1 MKPLQRSNR
10 DMGNLKSKRIFSFF
24 LLLTILFSLGCA
36 TIYRQQKKKMNE
48 NYYEGIQLYKK
59 GNYAQAKERFE
70 TVLSID
76 PEHTGARQYL
86 IITTEAL
93 QKRAQK
99 YYDAGI
105 NYKRKGDLENALLQF
120 LEAEKRDPEYKDV
133 KTQIANIRNSSYAK
147 KKYDYYYSQAKKQF
161 DKKQYITAYK
171 SANNAEIFNPDN
183 IELVVLK
190 KRIKNELDNASY
202 PYTSKAEE
210 ARKKNKF
217 DTAKTYCNKALK
229 VNPWDEKARNIL
241 KDIYRMENL
250 NKMYANGEKAYRN
263 GDLISAYR
271 LFKRVDN
278 EEPGYRNTSN
288 YLSTIKSKLEG
299 NINTYYNNG
308 VAYYEQDNFE
318 AAIAEWDKVLL
329 IDPDHQKAREY
340 RERAVAKLELQKTL
354 R

>member
-1 MKPLQRSNR
+1 
-10 DMGNLKSKRIFSFF
+10 MGNVLLNKIYSF
-24 LLLTILFSLGCA
+24 LLLFTLLMNVGCA
-36 TIYRQQKKKMNE
+36 TIYQQQKKKMNE

-93 QKRAQK
+93 QRRAQK
-99 YYDAGI
+99 YYDAGM

-120 LEAEKRDPEYKDV
+120 LEAEKRDPGYKDV
-133 KTQIANIRNSSYAK
+133 KTQIANIRNSNYAQ
-147 KKYDYYYSQAKKQF
+147 KKYDNYFTTAKKQF
-161 DKKQYITAYK
+161 DKKEYIAAYK
-171 SANNAEIFNPDN
+171 SANKAELYNPDSL
-183 IELVVLK
+183 ELATLK
-190 KRIKNELDNASY
+190 TRINNQLDNASY

-217 DTAKTYCNKALK
+217 EAAKTYCNKALK

-241 KDIYRMENL
+241 KDINRMENL
-250 NKMYANGEKAYRN
+250 NEMYANGEKAYSK
-263 GDLISAYR
+263 GDLIAAYR

-308 VAYYEQDNFE
+308 VTYYEQDNFE

>member
-1 MKPLQRSNR
+1 
-10 DMGNLKSKRIFSFF
+10 MGNVYIKRIYLF
-24 LLLTILFSLGCA
+24 LFVFTLLISVGCA
-36 TIYRQQKKKMNE
+36 TIYQQQKKKMNE
-48 NYYEGIQLYKK
+48 NYSEGIQLYKK
-59 GNYAQAKERFE
+59 GDYTQAKERFE

-99 YYDAGI
+99 YYDAGMS
-105 NYKRKGDLENALLQF
+105 YKRKGDLENALLQF
-120 LEAEKRDPEYKDV
+120 LEAEKRDPDYKDV
-133 KTQIANIRNSSYAK
+133 KTQIANIRNSNYAK
-147 KKYDYYYSQAKKQF
+147 KKYDNYYTTAKTQF

-171 SANNAEIFNPDN
+171 SANRAELYNPDSL
-183 IELVVLK
+183 ELATLK
-190 KRIKNELDNASY
+190 TRIKNQLDNASY

-217 DTAKTYCNKALK
+217 EAAKTYCNKALQ
-229 VNPWDEKARNIL
+229 VNPWDEKAKNIL
-241 KDIYRMENL
+241 KDINRMENL
-250 NKMYANGEKAYRN
+250 NEMYANGEKAYSK
-263 GDLISAYR
+263 GDLITAYR

-308 VAYYEQDNFE
+308 VTYYEQDNFE

>member
-1 MKPLQRSNR
+1 
-10 DMGNLKSKRIFSFF
+10 MGNLITKRIFS
-24 LLLTILFSLGCA
+24 LLLLVLVLVSSGCA
-36 TIYRQQKKKMNE
+36 TIYQQQKKKMNE

-120 LEAEKRDPEYKDV
+120 LEAQKRDPDYKDV
-133 KTQIANIRNSSYAK
+133 KNQIESIRSSTFAQ
-147 KKYDYYYSQAKKQF
+147 KKYDQYYTTAKKQF
-161 DKKQYITAYK
+161 DKKQYIAAYT
-171 SANNAEIFNPDN
+171 SASRAELYNPDSL
-183 IELVVLK
+183 ELAALK
-190 KRIKNELDNASY
+190 TRIKNQLDNASY

-210 ARKKNKF
+210 ARKKNTF

-229 VNPWDEKARNIL
+229 LNPWDEKARNIL
-241 KDIYRMENL
+241 KDINRMENL
-250 NKMYANGEKAYRN
+250 NEMYANGEKAYRK
-263 GDLISAYR
+263 GDLITAYR

-278 EEPGYRNTSN
+278 EEPGYRNTTN

-308 VAYYEQDNFE
+308 VTYYEQDNFE

>member
-1 MKPLQRSNR
+1 
-10 DMGNLKSKRIFSFF
+10 MGNVLLNKIYSF
-24 LLLTILFSLGCA
+24 LLLFTLLMNVGCA
-36 TIYRQQKKKMNE
+36 TIYQQQKKKMNE

-93 QKRAQK
+93 QRRAQK
-99 YYDAGI
+99 YYDAGM

-120 LEAEKRDPEYKDV
+120 LEAEKRDPDYKDV
-133 KTQIANIRNSSYAK
+133 KTQIANIRNSNYAK
-147 KKYDYYYSQAKKQF
+147 KKYDNYYTTAKTQF

-171 SANNAEIFNPDN
+171 SANKAELYNPDSL
-183 IELVVLK
+183 ELTTLK
-190 KRIKNELDNASY
+190 TRIKNQLDNASY
-202 PYTSKAEE
+202 PYTSNAEE
-210 ARKKNKF
+210 ARKKNNF
-217 DTAKTYCNKALK
+217 EAAKTYCNKALK

-241 KDIYRMENL
+241 KDINRMENL
-250 NKMYANGEKAYRN
+250 NEMYANGEKAYSK
-263 GDLISAYR
+263 GDLIAAYR

-308 VAYYEQDNFE
+308 VTYYEQDNFE

-329 IDPDHQKAREY
+329 INPDHQKAREY

>member
-1 MKPLQRSNR
+1 
-10 DMGNLKSKRIFSFF
+10 MGNLTQKKFFSF
-24 LLLTILFSLGCA
+24 LLLFTLLMSSGCA
-36 TIYRQQKKKMNE
+36 TIYQQQKKKMNA

-59 GNYAQAKERFE
+59 GNYALAKERFE

-86 IITTEAL
+86 SITAEAL
-93 QKRAQK
+93 QKRAKK

-105 NYKRKGDLENALLQF
+105 NYKRGGDLENALLQF

-133 KTQIANIRNSSYAK
+133 KTQIETIRNSKYAQ
-147 KKYDYYYSQAKKQF
+147 KKYDYYYTTARKQF
-161 DKKQYITAYK
+161 DKRQYIAAYK
-171 SANNAEIFNPDN
+171 SAGRAEVFNPDSL
-183 IELVVLK
+183 ELATLK
-190 KRIKNELDNASY
+190 TRINNQLDNASY
-202 PYTSKAEE
+202 PYTSKAEA

-229 VNPWDEKARNIL
+229 VNPWDEKAKNIL
-241 KDIYRMENL
+241 KDINRLENL
-250 NKMYANGEKAYRN
+250 NEMYGTGEKAYRK
-263 GDLISAYR
+263 GDLITAYR

-278 EEPGYRNTSN
+278 EEAGYRNTSH

-308 VAYYEQDNFE
+308 VTYYEQDNFE

-329 IDPDHQKAREY
+329 IDPNHQKAREY

>member
-1 MKPLQRSNR
+1 MSTIQ
-10 DMGNLKSKRIFSFF
+10 LKNFYSF
-24 LLLTILFSLGCA
+24 LLLFTLLMSASCA
-36 TIYRQQKKKMNE
+36 TIYQQQKKKMNE
-48 NYYEGIQLYKK
+48 NYYEGIELYKK
-59 GNYAQAKERFE
+59 GNYTQAKERFE

-86 IITTEAL
+86 SITTEAL

-99 YYDAGI
+99 YYDAGMS
-105 NYKRKGDLENALLQF
+105 YKRDGDLENALIQF
-120 LEAEKRDPEYKDV
+120 LEAEKRDPDYKNV
-133 KTQIANIRNSSYAK
+133 KTQIANIRNSNYSQ
-147 KKYDYYYSQAKKQF
+147 KKYDKYYSTAKKQF
-161 DKKQYITAYK
+161 DKKQYIMAYK
-171 SANNAEIFNPDN
+171 SASKAELYNPDSL
-183 IELVVLK
+183 ELATLK
-190 KRIKNELDNASY
+190 MRIKNQLDNSSY
-202 PYTSKAEE
+202 PYTSKAEG
-210 ARKKNKF
+210 ARKNNKF
-217 DTAKTYCNKALK
+217 ESAKTYCNKALE

-241 KDIYRMENL
+241 KDINRKENL
-250 NKMYANGEKAYRN
+250 NEMYANAEKAYRK
-263 GDLISAYR
+263 GDLIAAYR
-271 LFKRVDN
+271 IFKRIDN

-308 VAYYEQDNFE
+308 LTYYEQDNFA

>member
-1 MKPLQRSNR
+1 
-10 DMGNLKSKRIFSFF
+10 MGNLTQKRIFS
-24 LLLTILFSLGCA
+24 LLLLVLVLVNSGCA
-36 TIYRQQKKKMNE
+36 TIYQQQKKKMNE

-120 LEAEKRDPEYKDV
+120 LEAQKRDPNYKDV
-133 KTQIANIRNSSYAK
+133 KNQIESIRSSKFAQ
-147 KKYDYYYSQAKKQF
+147 KKYDQYYATAKKQF
-161 DKKQYITAYK
+161 DKKQYIAAYT
-171 SANNAEIFNPDN
+171 SASKADLYNPDSL
-183 IELVVLK
+183 ELSALK
-190 KRIKNELDNASY
+190 TRIKNQLDNASY

-229 VNPWDEKARNIL
+229 LNPWDEKARNIL
-241 KDIYRMENL
+241 KDINRMENL
-250 NKMYANGEKAYRN
+250 NEMYANGEKAYSK
-263 GDLISAYR
+263 GDLITAYR

-278 EEPGYRNTSN
+278 EESGYRNTSN

-308 VAYYEQDNFE
+308 VTYYEQDNFE

>member
-1 MKPLQRSNR
+1 
-10 DMGNLKSKRIFSFF
+10 MGNVLLNKIYSF
-24 LLLTILFSLGCA
+24 LLLFTLLMNVGCA
-36 TIYRQQKKKMNE
+36 TIYQQQKKKMNE

-93 QKRAQK
+93 QRRAQK
-99 YYDAGI
+99 YYDAGMS
-105 NYKRKGDLENALLQF
+105 YKRKGDLENALLQF
-120 LEAEKRDPEYKDV
+120 LEAEKRDPDYKDV
-133 KTQIANIRNSSYAK
+133 KTQIANIRNSNYAK
-147 KKYDYYYSQAKKQF
+147 KKYDNYYTTAKTQF

-171 SANNAEIFNPDN
+171 SANKAELYNPDSL
-183 IELVVLK
+183 ELTTLK
-190 KRIKNELDNASY
+190 TRIKNQLDNASY
-202 PYTSKAEE
+202 PYTSNAEE
-210 ARKKNKF
+210 ARKKNNF
-217 DTAKTYCNKALK
+217 EAAKTYCNKALK

-241 KDIYRMENL
+241 KDINRMENL
-250 NKMYANGEKAYRN
+250 NEMYANGEKAYSK
-263 GDLISAYR
+263 GDLIAAYR

-308 VAYYEQDNFE
+308 VTYYEQDNFE

-329 IDPDHQKAREY
+329 INPDHQKAREY

>member
-1 MKPLQRSNR
+1 MKQYIKYPAI
-10 DMGNLKSKRIFSFF
+10 MIFIF
-24 LLLTILFSLGCA
+24 LIFQITNCA
-36 TIYRQQKKKMNE
+36 SVYRYEKNKMNTL
-48 NYYEGIQLYKK
+48 YAEGIQLYNK
-59 GNYAQAKERFE
+59 GNLKESKEKFE
-70 TVLSID
+70 DVLSID
-76 PEHTGARQYL
+76 PDHQKAKQYL
-86 IITTEAL
+86 YVVTEAL
-93 QKRAQK
+93 QKRALK
-99 YYDAGI
+99 YYNAAV
-105 NYKRKGDLENALLQF
+105 NYKYKGDMHNALLQF
-120 LEAEKRDPEYKDV
+120 LEAEKRDPNYKDV
-133 KTQIANIRNSSYAK
+133 KTQIANIRNSK
-147 KKYDYYYSQAKKQF
+147 FGQNKFDYYYSVAKKQYE
-161 DKKQYITAYK
+161 KKQYISAYQTI
-171 SANNAEIFNPDN
+171 SLASIYNPDSL
-183 IELVVLK
+183 ELSTLK
-190 KRIKNELDNASY
+190 IRVKNQLDNNSN

-250 NKMYANGEKAYRN
+250 NEMYANGEKAYRT
-263 GDLISAYR
+263 GDIITAYR